1 MTNKVEIMM
10 NRFLRITLILAG
22 FVLLIPQTG
31 SADTPLPVINEPE
44 GEGVKC
50 VEPEEV
56 MVREHMNFILH
67 QRDETMHRGIR
78 TSKYSLAECIDCHV
92 QPDDSGKIARID
104 SEEHFCNGCH
114 EYAGV
119 TIDCFECHADRP
131 QKFIDRGNGSASLQ
145 DQLNHMLSASEDMG
159 GELK

>member
-1 MTNKVEIMM
+1 MI

-22 FVLLIPQTG
+22 FVLLIPATG
-31 SADTPLPVINEPE
+31 SAETPLPVIHEPE

-56 MVREHMNFILH
+56 MRRDHMKFILH

-92 QPDDSGKIARID
+92 QPDENGNIASVD
-104 SEEHFCNGCH
+104 TEEHFCNSCH

-119 TIDCFECHADRP
+119 TIDCFECHADKP
-131 QKFIDRGNGSASLQ
+131 QKYIKRGNNAASLQ
-145 DQLNHMLSASEDMG
+145 QELHQILSANSEEG
-159 GELK
+159 VK

>member
-1 MTNKVEIMM
+1 MI
-10 NRFLRITLILAG
+10 NRFLRITLILTG
-22 FVLLIPQTG
+22 FALLIPATG
-31 SADTPLPVINEPE
+31 SAETPLPVIHEPE

-56 MVREHMNFILH
+56 MRRDHMNFILH

-92 QPDDSGKIARID
+92 QPDENGNIASVD
-104 SEEHFCNGCH
+104 TKDHFCSTCH

-119 TIDCFECHADRP
+119 TIDCFECHADKP
-131 QKFIDRGNGSASLQ
+131 QKYIKRGGKAASLQ
-145 DQLNHMLSASEDMG
+145 QQLQQMLSANSETG

>member
-1 MTNKVEIMM
+1 MI
-10 NRFLRITLILAG
+10 NRFMRITFILAG
-22 FVLLIPQTG
+22 LALLLPITVTAG
-31 SADTPLPVINEPE
+31 TPLPIIHEPE

-56 MVREHMNFILH
+56 MRRDHMNFILH
-67 QRDETMHRGIR
+67 QRDETMHKGIR

-92 QPDDSGKIARID
+92 QPDDNGNIASVD
-104 SEEHFCNGCH
+104 SKEHFCNSCH

-119 TIDCFECHADRP
+119 TIDCFECHADKP
-131 QKFIDRGNGSASLQ
+131 QKFIKRGNKAASLQ
-145 DQLNHMLSASEDMG
+145 DELHQMLSANEAMG

>member
-1 MTNKVEIMM
+1 MI
-10 NRFLRITLILAG
+10 NRLLRILLSLTGL
-22 FVLLIPQTG
+22 VLLAPATA
-31 SADTPLPVINEPE
+31 SADTPLPIIHEPE
-44 GEGVKC
+44 GEGVEC

-56 MVREHMNFILH
+56 MKREHMNFILH

-92 QPDDSGKIARID
+92 QPDENGHIASID
-104 SEEHFCNGCH
+104 SEEHFCNACH

-119 TIDCFECHADRP
+119 SIDCFECHADRP
-131 QKFIDRGNGSASLQ
+131 QEYIERNTTSAPQHSGLQ
-145 DQLNHMLSASEDMG
+145 HMLSATDDLG

>member
-1 MTNKVEIMM
+1 MI

-22 FVLLIPQTG
+22 FALLVPVSG
-31 SADTPLPVINEPE
+31 SADTPLPVIHEPE

-56 MVREHMNFILH
+56 MRRDHMNFILH
-67 QRDETMHRGIR
+67 QRDETMHKGIR

-92 QPDDSGKIARID
+92 QPDENGNIASVD
-104 SEEHFCNGCH
+104 TTEHFCSTCH

-119 TIDCFECHADRP
+119 TIDCFECHADKP
-131 QKFIDRGNGSASLQ
+131 QKFIKRDGKSASLQ
-145 DQLNHMLSASEDMG
+145 QQLHQMLSANSDTG
-159 GELK
+159 GVK

>member
-1 MTNKVEIMM
+1 MI
-10 NRFLRITLILAG
+10 NRFLRITLLLTGLA
-22 FVLLIPQTG
+22 LLIPATG
-31 SADTPLPVINEPE
+31 SADVPLPVIHEPE

-50 VEPEEV
+50 VEPEDV
-56 MVREHMNFILH
+56 MRRDHMNFILH

-78 TSKYSLAECIDCHV
+78 TSKYSFAECIDCHV
-92 QPDDSGKIARID
+92 QPNDKGNIASFE
-104 SEEHFCNGCH
+104 SEEHFCSGCH

-131 QKFIDRGNGSASLQ
+131 QQFIDRASASSAALKQ
-145 DQLNHMLSASEDMG
+145 KLERMLSASKETG